1 MLSLLFQL
9 ISFQQM
15 FSLGECVTR
24 RLPIEIQ
31 VDTTIFPNPTA
42 MPPLQIDFF
51 FRPEDLCLAA
61 PPTQTHLIA
70 PNPTKP
76 PNREYYPLAPQS
88 GYQLVAD
95 ANIKT
100 YGKSLECIATPPK
113 IEPDLIEGCF
123 VASPIPGMVEA
134 NHFLKSHYVFFGEQY

>member
-1 MLSLLFQL
+1 
-9 ISFQQM
+9 
-15 FSLGECVTR
+15 
-24 RLPIEIQ
+24 
-31 VDTTIFPNPTA
+31 
-42 MPPLQIDFF
+42 MPPLQIDFS

-88 GYQLVAD
+88 GYQRVAD
-95 ANIKT
+95 ACYIKGYVYIADYDISEENIKT

-113 IEPDLIEGCF
+113 IEPDLIEDCF